1 MISHLNHIIRGQ
13 NKKPIVYDT
22 FYKKNNVQKPIVI
35 FCHGYKGFKD
45 WGAWNLVGKE
55 FAKNNFFFVKFNFSH
70 NGGTIE
76 DPIDFPDLDAF
87 GNNNYSHELDDL
99 ERVLSYFKK
108 GKHLFKNI
116 DLNNIILIGHS
127 RGGGSVLIKAS
138 ENSIIKNVISWA
150 GVSDFKARFKKETS
164 KEFKEW
170 EKTGVMF
177 VENLRTKQFMPHFFQ
192 FYKDFKENE
201 DRFNIQSAVKKL
213 TVPYLII
220 HGEKDQSILPIEG
233 KNLLSWNSNNKFELI
248 KNGNHT
254 FSAKHPWKSD
264 SLPIELKKVV
274 NSTINFIKSNISR
287 F

>member
-1 MISHLNHIIRGQ
+1 M
-13 NKKPIVYDT
+13 PI
-22 FYKKNNVQKPIVI
+22 FRRI
-35 FCHGYKGFKD
+35 G
-45 WGAWNLVGKE
+45 
-55 FAKNNFFFVKFNFSH
+55 NFFFVKFNFSY
-70 NGGTIE
+70 NGGTLE
-76 DPIDFPDLDAF
+76 NPIDFPDLNAF

-150 GVSDFKARFKKETS
+150 GVSDFKIRFNKGTPGFKK
-164 KEFKEW
+164 W
-170 EKTGVMF
+170 ENDGVMY
-177 VENLRTKQFMPHFFQ
+177 VENSRTKQMMPHFFQ

-213 TVPYLII
+213 TIPYLII

-274 NSTINFIKSNISR
+274 NSTINFIKSNIS